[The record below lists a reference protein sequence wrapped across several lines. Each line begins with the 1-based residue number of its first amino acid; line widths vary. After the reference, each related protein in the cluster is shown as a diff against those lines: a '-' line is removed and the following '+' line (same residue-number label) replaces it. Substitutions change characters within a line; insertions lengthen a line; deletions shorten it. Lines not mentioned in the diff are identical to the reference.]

1 MNENFSFLNK
11 SLYSLIKRK
20 KTQKS
25 NFVAIEYD
33 DDD

>member
-20 KTQKS
+20 KTQS
-25 NFVAIEYD
+25 YFVAIEYD